1 MHARRL
7 QGQHIQNLAVVGSNL
22 VAAAGGDV
30 DAVAAASASW
40 LQRARLLTNSTSQ
53 TAALQHELMKSTPF
67 SQKAEMAEASMPA
80 AALVEKAQHGL
91 QADVSMALKGLGC
104 HGIDGFSTKDQHIR
118 RQAAKQQ
125 QLEKAQK
132 AQRASFGIRHAFL
145 NVQLVMGL
153 LA

>member
-67 SQKAEMAEASMPA
+67 SPKAEMAEASV
-80 AALVEKAQHGL
+80 LYE
-91 QADVSMALKGLGC
+91 
-104 HGIDGFSTKDQHIR
+104 I
-118 RQAAKQQ
+118 
-125 QLEKAQK
+125 
-132 AQRASFGIRHAFL
+132 
-145 NVQLVMGL
+145 
-153 LA
+153 